1 MRGRKMNRKHS
12 LTILATTLI
21 TTTILVSLLFT
32 QFSFAANYNA
42 DNMTVNGVL
51 ATDSYVLYPY
61 ETDQSLIW
69 GFSKYGEM
77 INGAAQRGL
86 DYRGMDVFANPNV
99 LEKDWV
105 QGWFI
110 DIHWADSQNRYN
122 HAWAFAMYSDL
133 SPDGGGI
140 GGIWKENCTQGPLGL
155 PEGGRKTSIWASS
168 DPIKVLYDGPRR
180 FVGLTRTVL
189 YATSNKTAANAMLS
203 VSITFVFDKDKKC
216 VVLFKDIKRLDEG
229 KFGRTFEIE
238 FSNRGEWDIGYTS
251 APPAYAHF
259 YSGCGDGLHTAYN
272 YDYHNF
278 YSDSYDCKTYDM
290 CQMISQD
297 GKYVGF
303 AAYWPPLFGKL
314 VDGTTHIDI
323 SQIFK
328 SLCTVVKNGT
338 WSNFVDPN
346 SPNSKILDFTRAD
359 LQWDSAD
366 YFPVGGGE
374 WDDAPMVFK
383 NGVRLTEGVGPN
395 YDYEWSHSDVITF
408 WSKPST
414 TDVIT
419 IVYKHKVHSGSLDML
434 DISNLEPDTPFV
446 IGEWV
451 FDLKNV
457 EGQKMFR
464 AVTVYGLVDRHDADD
479 DEAINRGQVTPA
491 KPELWSYG
499 EDVIDHEVMYLLDQV
514 FNPVD
519 LVQAVEKQDSRWVDM
534 YSGDLVDFSTTT
546 WNLHDP
552 SNGNGG
558 LDDMIYYV
566 NATSELTELGM
577 AEPDWTGY
585 YFRARNYTNTDLVYG
600 TWVNTYEDG
609 RRYVY
614 DKNWAANLT
623 VVIGSLTS
631 HTQGYPYVQLKV
643 TPSPS
648 YGNLAGTDGSNLG
661 FGPLGDLTFRDLVDF
676 DFWYRMNGTQG
687 TPMPTPNYGPH
698 IEIKLA
704 YNGTGNS
711 ENWVNLC
718 ADANPIIPTDWT
730 HYDLNDIAHYVASGN
745 ASQAFY
751 VSGTGTD
758 PLLKDND
765 GKAILVGPSYMNCY
779 ENWTRILRDF
789 KVLSVSVQLDRG
801 GMSSGSQRAPLAGT
815 SIAYVDNLSVGYLD
829 RPSGIRYERV
839 YNMEE
844 DKLVPSDW
852 AAYDSYT
859 KSMGDGVLESSYA
872 ERVFLE
878 GVLIPR
884 LGFQNSTTYA
894 FYTPST
900 YPSWYLPNHP
910 PYYTIDFAKGELSF
924 YNWSPT
930 THKYVPLDI
939 EGARIKVLYSTIE
952 ENDKGRYEWIVVGK
966 PAATVDA
973 LSTAYVS
980 QAFDSR
986 KDIHVMEAGMDY
998 CDTTWGPNMPYVM
1011 AGPGTGTRT
1020 DYVDAQG
1027 RPGLKDDWCTTW
1039 PVASSDMIFMAG
1051 PRANLGTEYMNEF
1064 TNVFYPRSEYATNN
1078 SLGQANNIFALPC
1091 WNKNVYYPNA
1101 TDGYGVI
1108 SVHKDLNGTI
1118 GLVFW
1123 GMSAQDFYYTCQW
1136 FWSYP
1141 AGIPCPDGSTI
1152 VYSGI
1157 EYLQHENRGVTDIIL
1172 HIDYTDATHPT
1183 VTVGSTA
1190 GVKGDIERIGTISEK
1205 VNHDPIAE
1213 WEK

>member
-1 MRGRKMNRKHS
+1 MNRKHS

-32 QFSFAANYNA
+32 QLSFATNYNP

-61 ETDQSLIW
+61 ERDQSLIW

-77 INGAAQRGL
+77 INGVAPRGL
-86 DYRGMDVFANPNV
+86 DYRGMDVFANPHV

-122 HAWAFAMYSDL
+122 TAWAFAMYSDL

-140 GGIWKENCTQGPLGL
+140 GGIWQENCTQGPLGL
-155 PEGGRKTSIWASS
+155 PEGGRKTSIWAST

-180 FVGLTRTVL
+180 FVALTRTVL

-229 KFGRTFEIE
+229 KFGRMFQIE

-259 YSGCGDGLHTAYN
+259 YSGLDTVYN

-278 YSDSYDCKTYDM
+278 YSGSYDCDTYDL

-314 VDGTTHIDI
+314 VDGTSHIDI
-323 SQIFK
+323 SQIFQ
-328 SLCTVVKNGT
+328 SLCTVVKNDT
-338 WSNFVDPN
+338 WANLVDPSDPTN
-346 SPNSKILDFTRAD
+346 KILDFHRAD

-366 YFPVGGGE
+366 YFPVGGGT
-374 WDDAPMVFK
+374 WDDQPMVFK
-383 NGVRLTEGVGPN
+383 NGILLTEGTGSH
-395 YDYEWSHSDVITF
+395 YDYEWDSSDKISF
-408 WSKPST
+408 WSKPHDD
-414 TDVIT
+414 DVIT
-419 IVYKHKVHSGSLDML
+419 IVYKHKVHSGDLDML

-451 FDLKNV
+451 FDLRNI

-479 DEAINRGQVTPA
+479 DEAINRGQKQTPI
-491 KPELWSYG
+491 PEPWSNG
-499 EDVIDHEVMYLLDQV
+499 DDIIDHEVCYLLDET
-514 FNPVD
+514 FNPMD
-519 LVQAVEKQDSRWVDM
+519 LLQAVEKQDSRWVDM
-534 YSGDLVDFSTTT
+534 YSGDPVDFSTTT
-546 WNLHDP
+546 WDLHDP
-552 SNGNGG
+552 SNSNGG
-558 LDDMIYYV
+558 LDDRIYYV

-585 YFRARNYTNTDLVYG
+585 YFRARYNSNANDYACG

-609 RRYVY
+609 RSYVY

-623 VVIGSLTS
+623 VVIGS
-631 HTQGYPYVQLKV
+631 TQGQSYPYVMLKV

-661 FGPLGDLTFRDLVDF
+661 FGPLGDQTFRDLTDF
-676 DFWYRMNGTQG
+676 DFWYRMNGTCG
-687 TPMPTPNYGPH
+687 TTIPTANYGPH

-711 ENWVNLC
+711 ENWVNLR
-718 ADANPIIPTDWT
+718 ADVNPVINTWWT
-730 HYDLNDIAHYVASGN
+730 HYNLNDIPKYVASHQ

-751 VSGTGTD
+751 VSGTGSD
-758 PLLKDND
+758 PLLKDSD
-765 GKAILVGPSYMNCY
+765 GNLIPVNVKDSY
-779 ENWTRILRDF
+779 ENWTRRLRYF

-801 GMSSGSQRAPLAGT
+801 GMSSGGPLAGT
-815 SIAYVDNLSVGYLD
+815 SIAYVDDLSIGYLD

-844 DKLVPSDW
+844 DKMVPSDW
-852 AAYDSYT
+852 AAYSSYT

-872 ERVFLE
+872 ERVLID

-884 LGFQNSTTYA
+884 WEFQNSTTYA
-894 FYTPST
+894 FYTPAT
-900 YPSWYLPNHP
+900 YPSWYLPKHP
-910 PYYTIDFAKGELSF
+910 PYYCIDFAKGELSF
-924 YNWSPT
+924 YNWSST
-930 THKYVPLDI
+930 AHKYVPWDI
-939 EGARIKVLYSTIE
+939 NGHYIKVLYSTIE

-998 CDTTWGPNMPYVM
+998 RDVTWGPNMPYVM

-1027 RPGLKDDWCTTW
+1027 RPGLQDDWCTTW

-1078 SLGQANNIFALPC
+1078 SLNQANNIFALPC

-1108 SVHKDLNGTI
+1108 SVYKDLNGTI
-1118 GLVFW
+1118 GLAFW

-1141 AGIPCPDGSTI
+1141 DGILCPDGCTL

-1157 EYLQHENRGVTDIIL
+1157 EYLQHENCGVTDIIL
-1172 HIDYTDATHPT
+1172 HIGYSTHIPT
-1183 VTVGSTA
+1183 VTVGTTG

-1205 VNHDPIAE
+1205 VNHDPIAD